1 MKAVKHVL
9 VVDDERYFRQLA
21 KRTLEESPGGYQVRE
36 ASDGREAVALARL
49 WHPDLV
55 IMDLAM
61 PGYSGLEAIRGI
73 HAEWPGCKIL
83 VCSAHSEPHYQAAA
97 LECGAEAFLSKK
109 LIASQLLTAVE
120 AMLASEPHSPPFES
134 TS

>member
-1 MKAVKHVL
+1 MKGLKHVL

-21 KRTLEESPGGYQVRE
+21 KRILEEASGEYQVEE
-36 ASDGREAVALARL
+36 ASDGREAISKARL

-61 PGYSGLEAIRGI
+61 PGCSGLEAIRGI
-73 HAEWPGCKIL
+73 RAEWTACKIL
-83 VCSAHSEPHYQAAA
+83 VCSVHAEQHYRAAA

-109 LIASQLLTAVE
+109 LLATQLLSVVQE
-120 AMLASEPHSPPFES
+120 MLHSGAASKRQAG
-134 TS
+134 